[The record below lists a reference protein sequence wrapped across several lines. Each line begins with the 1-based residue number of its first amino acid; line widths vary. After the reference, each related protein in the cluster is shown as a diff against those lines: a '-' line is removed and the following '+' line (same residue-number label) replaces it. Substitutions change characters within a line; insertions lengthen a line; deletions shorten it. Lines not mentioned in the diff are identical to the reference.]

1 MEYRVIMNEDKKRNL
16 NVWVDN
22 INNVQLYCNCTE
34 LQMLFYLSMKERG
47 YNCSQA
53 ILNDFVKTSERLKDF
68 CFRLTDKGIEYFD
81 LGGNEKNMKIYNGG
95 E

>member
-1 MEYRVIMNEDKKRNL
+1 MEYRVIMNEDKKRHL

-22 INNVQLYCNCTE
+22 LEHQQVYCDCME

-53 ILNDFVKTSERLKDF
+53 ILNDFVKTYKTLEDF
-68 CFRLTDKGIEYFD
+68 SFRFTDKGIEYFD
-81 LGGNEKNMKIYNGG
+81 LGGNAKNMAIYKGAK
-95 E
+95 